1 MAENFGFRLNFIRKS
16 LELSEE
22 ELAEKSGLHAAT
34 IKRIERRGIRPNLS
48 TVIKLADALGIQPS
62 LLLGI

>member
-16 LELSEE
+16 QDLSEE
-22 ELAEKSGLHAAT
+22 DLARKAGIHAAT